1 MEEEKS
7 IGKISLDFLR
17 KKWSETT
24 PKTIMQK
31 DIPKRLG
38 KSDTYVSFLVTPGRY
53 PINPRF
59 DAYAEFLFL
68 IDQKNFVKNM
78 TQLAELLSDEL
89 EKEEASKSDE

>member
-1 MEEEKS
+1 MKEEKS
-7 IGKISLDFLR
+7 IGNISLDFLR
-17 KKWSETT
+17 KTWSETT
-24 PKTIMQK
+24 PKPIMQK
-31 DIPKRLG
+31 DIAKRLG

-89 EKEEASKSDE
+89 EKEEASKSDK

>member
-31 DIPKRLG
+31 DIAKRLG

>member
-24 PKTIMQK
+24 PKNIMQK
-31 DIPKRLG
+31 DIAKRLG

-89 EKEEASKSDE
+89 EKEEASIKNE

>member
-1 MEEEKS
+1 M
-7 IGKISLDFLR
+7 
-17 KKWSETT
+17 
-24 PKTIMQK
+24 
-31 DIPKRLG
+31 
-38 KSDTYVSFLVTPGRY
+38 SFLVTPGRY

-89 EKEEASKSDE
+89 EKEEASKSDK

>member
-31 DIPKRLG
+31 DIAKRLG
-38 KSDTYVSFLVTPGRY
+38 KSDTYVSFLVTAGRY

-89 EKEEASKSDE
+89 EKEEASKSDK

>member
-1 MEEEKS
+1 MEKEKS
-7 IGKISLDFLR
+7 IGNISLDFLR

-31 DIPKRLG
+31 DIAKRLG

-89 EKEEASKSDE
+89 EKQEASKSDE

>member
-31 DIPKRLG
+31 DIAKRLG

-89 EKEEASKSDE
+89 EKEEASKSDK